1 MLNININLITC
12 SYSGSLLLVL
22 YNGLGYTKVEIFPV
36 GKPKHLQKL
45 AKCIYFDVE
54 VECFNFMPRGS
65 YAVSFSYQISR
76 I

>member
-1 MLNININLITC
+1 MLNININLVTC

-45 AKCIYFDVE
+45 AKCI
-54 VECFNFMPRGS
+54 
-65 YAVSFSYQISR
+65 
-76 I
+76 